1 MNHRGKV
8 TTQELARDLALRLQ
22 VSPGQAANVLKHV
35 CQAVREQLQTGCA
48 VEFGDLFTLS
58 VHGEAEIRAD
68 ESGGFSAYAPTSRSI
83 VTEPLGA
90 LREDLEKAKQSA
102 IFYIALDDGHFKGV
116 LADHF
121 GRRGWNLVHTRN
133 AMEAQNRMAN
143 NPPVAVIFESSAEGW
158 QDLVRELKC
167 TPATNWIPIV
177 GIFPESARSDPIPE
191 LAVLPDEIIYEPF
204 DFAEFI
210 QTAGSE
216 LAARVTV
223 PPQGVTELEIVL
235 NGSQRDR
242 RIAREVVE
250 EVLFRRHL
258 PEEFTRDAG
267 GALSEALDNAVRHGH
282 QMVECCTIAVRVIL
296 DPKRLTISVRDT
308 GPGFDFPVVLNAV
321 KARNKRGAEVT
332 PALAK
337 AAAALKTRTG
347 DVDNSGIAHM
357 LELVDHLDFNGQG
370 NEILLCK
377 NRPRRRKRKKS
388 GQPTGETSSS
398 F

>member
-1 MNHRGKV
+1 MNLRGKV

-22 VSPGQAANVLKHV
+22 VSPGQAHNILKHV

-68 ESGGFSAYAPTSRSI
+68 ESGGFSAYAPTTRSI

-102 IFYIALDDGHFKGV
+102 IYYISLDDGHFKGL

-121 GRRGWNLVHTRN
+121 GRRGWKLVHTRN

-143 NPPVAVIFESSAEGW
+143 NPPVAVIFESTAEGW

-177 GIFPESARSDPIPE
+177 GIFPESARSDPVSE
-191 LAVLPDEIIYEPF
+191 LAILPDEVIYEPF
-204 DFAEFI
+204 DFTEFI

-216 LAARVTV
+216 LAARVTE
-223 PPQGVTELEIVL
+223 PQQGVTELEVVL
-235 NGSQRDR
+235 SGSQRDR
-242 RIAREVVE
+242 RTAREVAE
-250 EVLFRRHL
+250 EILFRRHL

-267 GALSEALDNAVRHGH
+267 AALSEALDNAVRHGH
-282 QMVECCTIAVRVIL
+282 QMVECCTIVVRLIL
-296 DPKRLTISVRDT
+296 DPKRLTIAVRDS
-308 GPGFDFPVVLNAV
+308 GPGFDYAAVLNAV
-321 KARNKRGAEVT
+321 KGRAKRGAELT

-357 LELVDHLDFNGQG
+357 LELVDHVDFNAQG
-370 NEILLCK
+370 NEVLLCK
-377 NRPRRRKRKKS
+377 NRPRRRRKKKS
-388 GQPTGETSSS
+388 GQPTGDTSSS